1 MTTEPC
7 WLVTAGE
14 HGGHVLASA
23 ERAGDRR
30 ARAKG
35 LLGRSG
41 VDGAFVI
48 TPCRSVHTIGMKFA
62 LDVAFGAPAGSITA
76 LFGPSGSGKTT
87 VLRAIA
93 GLQTMDEARVSC
105 GHETWS
111 DMAAGTRP
119 CATAL
124 PFTFSVTS
132 IGPPIFAASFD
143 STSTFTLPV
152 GSLALDRTF
161 VR

>member
-62 LDVAFGAPAGSITA
+62 LDVAFLDEAGFVVKVVRMRRNRIGLPVRKARTVVEAEAGAFERWG
-76 LFGPSGSGKTT
+76 LRLGDQLE
-87 VLRAIA
+87 LRA
-93 GLQTMDEARVSC
+93 
-105 GHETWS
+105 
-111 DMAAGTRP
+111 
-119 CATAL
+119 
-124 PFTFSVTS
+124 
-132 IGPPIFAASFD
+132 
-143 STSTFTLPV
+143 
-152 GSLALDRTF
+152 
-161 VR
+161 